1 MRFANRKSKSALA
14 TRRDNKGYL
23 YVAPFALGFIFLVL
37 FPMIQSFIYSFNDLL
52 FDGQVHMTFTGLAN
66 YRRALFEDVE
76 YRQLLLSAVRDMA
89 LSVPVILVFSM
100 IVAVF
105 LNKNFPGR
113 AAFQIIFFIPVIL
126 SSGIIPG
133 LFEEDL
139 VRTAIVSAPAVSE
152 EAASSFDTSSM
163 SALLISLNI
172 PVALVN
178 YIMQAIGNILEIV
191 NSSGIQI
198 LVFTMGL
205 KSISPSLYEASSIE
219 GATAWESF
227 WKITLPM
234 ILPQFAVNLTYTVID
249 SFVNNNNKIMQSINA
264 YNYSKFDFGYA
275 ASLAWMYFAIILVIL
290 GVFVGLVNVFSR
302 HYK

>member
-1 MRFANRKSKSALA
+1 
-14 TRRDNKGYL
+14 
-23 YVAPFALGFIFLVL
+23 
-37 FPMIQSFIYSFNDLL
+37 
-52 FDGQVHMTFTGLAN
+52 
-66 YRRALFEDVE
+66 
-76 YRQLLLSAVRDMA
+76 
-89 LSVPVILVFSM
+89 
-100 IVAVF
+100 
-105 LNKNFPGR
+105 
-113 AAFQIIFFIPVIL
+113 
-126 SSGIIPG
+126 
-133 LFEEDL
+133 
-139 VRTAIVSAPAVSE
+139 
-152 EAASSFDTSSM
+152 M

-178 YIMQAIGNILEIV
+178 YIMLAIENILEIV

-234 ILPQFAVNLTYTVID
+234 ILPQFVVNLTYTVID

-290 GVFVGLVNVFSR
+290 GVFVGLVNLFSR